1 MSRKA
6 KKQTYKAKREYC
18 PETGRDM
25 IVGTRRGTVRFYGN
39 GPMVLPSTAAWFY
52 AGAEEGGKPIGE
64 FMDDIAAAFPK
75 AGFGNPHVERHD
87 SDDPV
92 PLTP

>member
-6 KKQTYKAKREYC
+6 KKQTYKAEREYC

-39 GPMVLPSTAAWFY
+39 GPMVKPSTAAWFY
-52 AGAEEGGKPIGE
+52 DGAQDSGKPIGE
-64 FMDDIAAAFPK
+64 FMDAIAEAYPK
-75 AGFGNPHVERHD
+75 AGFGHPVERHI
-87 SDDPV
+87 DDDFV
-92 PLTP
+92 PMTP